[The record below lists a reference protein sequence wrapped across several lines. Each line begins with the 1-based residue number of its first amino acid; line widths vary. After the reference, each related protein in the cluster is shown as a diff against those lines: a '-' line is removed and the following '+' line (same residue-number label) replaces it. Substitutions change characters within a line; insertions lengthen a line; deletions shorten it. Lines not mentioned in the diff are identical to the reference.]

1 MSANTSGSA
10 ANPMSLA
17 GQVVVV
23 TGAAQGIGLATSQ
36 LAYALGASLVMV
48 DVNES
53 ALVAAAAGFDAA
65 RVLTLAAS
73 VSDPA
78 AVESVFARAEHRFGA
93 LHGLVN
99 SAGII
104 RPAMIEKMDVVQWQQ
119 VIDVNLSGS
128 YYCVQAFGR
137 RALARI
143 KAGLEGDEGAPTGP
157 GAPGGQG
164 GTSGGVPRSIVNISS
179 DAGRMGSIGQINYSA
194 AKAGLFGITLSTA
207 REWSKFGVRSNAIC
221 FGLVETAMTETIRGE
236 RFREG
241 VLARIPMGRWAQ
253 VDEAAQPICFF
264 LSGAASFITGQV
276 ISVDGGGFMSS

>member
-1 MSANTSGSA
+1 MNVS
-10 ANPMSLA
+10 NPMSLA
-17 GQVVVV
+17 GQAVVI
-23 TGAAQGIGLATSQ
+23 TGAAQGIGLATAQ
-36 LAYALGASLVMV
+36 LAYGLGASLVMA
-48 DVNES
+48 DMNEA
-53 ALVAAAAGFDAA
+53 ALTAAASSFDAG

-73 VSDPA
+73 VTDPA
-78 AVESVFARAEHRFGA
+78 AVETAFARAEERFGA

-104 RPAMIEKMDVVQWQQ
+104 RPAMIEKMDPAQWQQ

-143 KAGLEGDEGAPTGP
+143 KAGQE
-157 GAPGGQG
+157 GQG
-164 GTSGGVPRSIVNISS
+164 GAGVPRSIVNISS

-194 AKAGLFGITLSTA
+194 AKAGLFGITMSTA
-207 REWSKFGVRSNAIC
+207 REWSKYGVRSNAIC
-221 FGLVETAMTETIRGE
+221 FGLVETAMTETIRSE

-253 VDEAAQPICFF
+253 VEEAAQPICFF
-264 LSGAASFITGQV
+264 LSGASSFITGQV
-276 ISVDGGGFMSS
+276 ISVDGGGYMSS